1 MTALPAVDPVVVVA
15 FLLLLAGVAG
25 SFVPGVPAAVLSTL
39 GVLVY
44 WYDTG
49 FTEPGTVLL
58 VVLLTAGLL
67 AALSDW
73 LGGVVAARVG
83 GASTLSAVLG
93 GAVGAVLLFTV
104 GPGGM
109 LVGAAL
115 TVFAVEYARRRNA
128 RSGAAAA
135 GAYVV
140 GLFASTLAQALLT
153 VSILVAMVVV
163 AIR

>member
-15 FLLLLAGVAG
+15 FLLLFAGVVG
-25 SFVPGVPAAVLSTL
+25 SLLPGIPAAVLSTA

-44 WYDTG
+44 WWNTG
-49 FTEPGTVLL
+49 FAEPGTVLL
-58 VVLLTAGLL
+58 VVLLGTGLL

-83 GASTLSAVLG
+83 GASTLSAVVG
-93 GAVGAVLLFTV
+93 GLVGVVLLFGV
-104 GPGGM
+104 GPVGM
-109 LVGAAL
+109 VVGAAV
-115 TVFAVEYARRRNA
+115 TVFGIEYARRRDA

-140 GLFASTLAQALLT
+140 GFFASALAQALLT
-153 VSILVAMVVV
+153 VAILVAMVAV
-163 AIR
+163 AL

>member
-1 MTALPAVDPVVVVA
+1 VTAVSGVDPVTAVA

-25 SFVPGVPAAVLSTL
+25 SFLPAAPAAVLSTA

-44 WYDTG
+44 WWNTG

-58 VVLLTAGLL
+58 VVLLATGLL

-83 GASTLSAVLG
+83 GASTLSAVVG
-93 GAVGAVLLFTV
+93 GTVGVVLLFGV
-104 GPGGM
+104 GPVGM

-115 TVFAVEYARRRNA
+115 TVFAVEYARRRDA

-140 GLFASTLAQALLT
+140 GFFASALTQALLT
-153 VSILVAMVVV
+153 VSILVAMVAV
-163 AIR
+163 AL